1 MIYYLRSILVLLGLL
16 LWRLPCPPGIG
27 SVPFLTGFI
36 SVMTE
41 AERFGNPA
49 RSPSSFTFLSSS
61 LTGPR
66 FPSLS
71 NHIELV
77 EDLDAKL
84 SGLAA
89 SNSESD
95 ESSISK
101 IKPEPMPS
109 SSPGLILAV
118 VGIELEG
125 RELKPVETFE
135 IDRSLRFGVPGN
147 GTFIFVPG
155 IGNLPLPSSI
165 ALLGVEVVPVSGLS
179 RLSRSASDSD
189 EEEEYRFSI
198 SNLTP
203 IAVLVDR
210 VLRIDPFLFNGAI
223 DERSEE
229 EGP

>member
-1 MIYYLRSILVLLGLL
+1 
-16 LWRLPCPPGIG
+16 
-27 SVPFLTGFI
+27 
-36 SVMTE
+36 MTE

-49 RSPSSFTFLSSS
+49 RSANCFPFFSTS
-61 LTGPR
+61 LIGPR

-95 ESSISK
+95 ESSTSSN
-101 IKPEPMPS
+101 KPESLPP
-109 SSPGLILAV
+109 SSPGLVLAV
-118 VGIELEG
+118 VGIELDG

-155 IGNLPLPSSI
+155 IRKLPLPLSP
-165 ALLGVEVVPVSGLS
+165 ALLGFEVVTVSGLR
-179 RLSRSASDSD
+179 RLSRSASESE
-189 EEEEYRFSI
+189 EEEEYRFSK

-203 IAVLVDR
+203 IAVLVDL